1 MKKTEKL
8 LFLSLLFLTSC
19 RGNVTPDSSFV
30 DDTQTLPYI
39 TDKAAYTSA
48 RHYSEGVLHL
58 QKQTVEDS
66 YGLEHPF
73 KYSDQDNYCPV
84 SLYGSEGER
93 LTKADFKEGEKIVFG
108 WGGTSGKYDT
118 LVTQEIWKGS
128 ESKITPFTSH
138 TGKVRSIGNDCYE
151 FVGDDSYEKT
161 FRPDDITCLSRDN
174 ALVSFDASKTYK
186 AFTSLNVKNSIDLI
200 FLQEA

>member
-19 RGNVTPDSSFV
+19 GGNVTSGSSV
-30 DDTQTLPYI
+30 MDDTQTMPYI
-39 TDKAAYTSA
+39 TDKEAYTSA

-174 ALVSFDASKTYK
+174 ALVSFDVSKTYK